1 MSKIACVFPGQGS
14 QQQGMLADMYK
25 NFPAV
30 VNTFQEASDALSLDL
45 WDISQNDNDKLN
57 QTEITQ
63 PVLLTASIACLNVLQ
78 AETEFNPNFLAG
90 HSLGEYTALVASGV
104 IDLATGVRL
113 VSARGKYMQQA
124 VKPGEGAMFA
134 IIGLEDNKIAE
145 ICKEV
150 QAQLNQVVAPVN
162 YNSPGQVVIAG
173 TSKAAQ
179 LAAEKI
185 KEAGAKRALPL
196 AVSVPSHCQLMKG
209 ASEELAEHL
218 VSIEFNS
225 PNISIV
231 NNVDVKIETSP
242 DAIKDALVRQ
252 LFMPVRWTE
261 TVQYLSAQEVVKI
274 VEVGPGKVLTG
285 LIKRI
290 DKNIE
295 LSNVSTPSD
304 I

>member
-30 VNTFQEASDALSLDL
+30 VNAFQEASDALSLDL

-78 AETEFNPNFLAG
+78 AETEFNPDFLAG
-90 HSLGEYTALVASGV
+90 HSLGEYTALVAGGV
-104 IDLATGVRL
+104 IDLATGVKL
-113 VSARGKYMQQA
+113 VSARGKYMQKA

-134 IIGLEDNKIAE
+134 IIGLDDDKIAE
-145 ICKEV
+145 ICTEV

-179 LAAEKI
+179 KAAEKI
-185 KEAGAKRALPL
+185 KEAGAKRTLPL

-218 VSIEFNS
+218 VPIDFNS

-231 NNVDVKIETSP
+231 NNVDVKIQTSP

-252 LFMPVRWTE
+252 LYKPVRWTE
-261 TVQYLSAQEVVKI
+261 TVQFLSAQEVLKI